1 MKIFSPRGTS
11 DILPK
16 DQFLWSKVVS
26 VCKKIA
32 SDFSYE
38 RINTPIFEY
47 TELFNRGVGNETDI
61 V

>member
-1 MKIFSPRGTS
+1 MKIFAPRGTS

-32 SDFSYE
+32 
-38 RINTPIFEY
+38 
-47 TELFNRGVGNETDI
+47 TDEWDMI
-61 V
+61 GDLTK